1 MCLINTKITVM
12 MGLVSCLI
20 ACSQSASINTSG
32 DRGDSIAPSASQLY
46 TDHLHADQLHTGQ
59 LHADQLH
66 SKPLHTLKD
75 SLMPAPIAK
84 KVDHKLSI
92 HGHERNDVYY
102 WLRDDSRENPDILAY
117 LTAENTFTKSQ
128 LAHTDVLQKSLFD
141 EMTSRLEPNEESVPV
156 FDKGYW
162 YWSKFEEGKDY
173 RIHIRQKGS
182 LQSPEEVLLDQNQR
196 AEGHEY
202 YSLAA
207 LKVSPDQSWLG
218 IAEDTVSRRQ
228 YTLRFKNLES
238 EEFSSEVIEN
248 TSGQII
254 WANNNKT
261 LFYVKK
267 DPITLLPFQVYRHQL
282 GDSPD
287 NDVLVYEEKDNTF
300 YTYIYKTRSEK
311 YIGIGVSSTMS
322 SEARFVNA
330 STPEESFSVFLA
342 REIDHKYGVDHI
354 GDHFYVKSDLNAL
367 NEKVVRVADDK
378 AGTKEHWQT
387 VIAHREDTLIQGF
400 ELFNDFLLVN
410 ERTDGLE
417 KLRLRNY
424 QGELLQE
431 IKFDE
436 GAYTAGIGNNP
447 DPASKKV
454 RYSYSSMT
462 TPDSIYEYDVA
473 GSSSQ
478 LLKQDKVVGD
488 FDANAYKSERIMI
501 AAGDGKQVPISI
513 VYRKDTFK
521 KDGTN
526 PLLHYAYGSYGATID
541 PAFSVSLLSLLDRGM
556 VYAISHIRGS
566 KMLGRQWYEDG
577 KKFTKMN
584 TFTDFNDAT
593 RALVKQGY
601 GDSQRIYAMGGSAG
615 GLLMGAV
622 INMEP
627 ELYHGVVAA
636 VPFVDI
642 VTTML
647 DESIP
652 LTTGEYD
659 EWGNPN
665 QKEYYDYML
674 SYSPY
679 DQVKRQD
686 YPHLLVTTGLHDSQV
701 QYWEPAKWVAK
712 LRNFKTDNNVLLL
725 DTDMEAGH
733 GGKSGRYQ
741 RFEDRAKE
749 YAFLLDL
756 AGIGE

>member
-1 MCLINTKITVM
+1 VNT
-12 MGLVSCLI
+12 
-20 ACSQSASINTSG
+20 
-32 DRGDSIAPSASQLY
+32 PSSKNSSVALPPSHNARSHY
-46 TDHLHADQLHTGQ
+46 TQESSMQ
-59 LHADQLH
+59 
-66 SKPLHTLKD
+66 
-75 SLMPAPIAK
+75 APIAK
-84 KVDHKLSI
+84 KVDHILKL

-102 WLRDDSRENPDILAY
+102 WLRDDSRENPEMLAY
-117 LTAENTFTKSQ
+117 LEAENTFTEGKM
-128 LAHTDVLQKSLFD
+128 AHTETLQKSLFD
-141 EMTSRLEPNEESVPV
+141 EMTSRLEPNKESVPV

-162 YWSKFEEGKDY
+162 YWSKFQEGKDY
-173 RIHIRQKGS
+173 KIHIRQKGT
-182 LQSPEEVLLDQNQR
+182 LDAPEEILLDQNKR

-207 LKVSPDQSWLG
+207 LKVSPDQSLLG

-228 YTLRFKNLES
+228 YNIRFKNLATGA
-238 EEFSSEVIEN
+238 FFSEVIEN
-248 TSGQII
+248 TSGQVV
-254 WANNNKT
+254 WANDNKT

-267 DPITLLPFQVYRHQL
+267 DPVTLLPFQVYRHRL

-287 NDVLVYEEKDNTF
+287 NDVMVYEEKDNTF

-311 YIGIGVSSTMS
+311 YIGIGVSSTMN
-322 SEARFVNA
+322 SEARFVHA
-330 STPEESFSVFLA
+330 DTPAEEFAVFLA
-342 REIDHKYGVDHI
+342 RETDHKYSVDHI
-354 GDHFYVKSDLNAL
+354 GNHFYVKSDLEAL
-367 NEKVVRVADDK
+367 NEKVVSVADDK
-378 AGTKEHWQT
+378 VGNKENWKE
-387 VIAHREDTLIQGF
+387 VIAHRDDTLIQGF
-400 ELFNDFLLVN
+400 ELFDDFMLVN
-410 ERTDGLE
+410 ERSNGLE
-417 KLRLRNY
+417 KLRLRDY
-424 QGELLQE
+424 QGQLLQE
-431 IKFDE
+431 IEFNDA
-436 GAYTAGIGNNP
+436 AYTAGIGKNP
-447 DPASKKV
+447 DPAASKL

-462 TPDSIYEYDVA
+462 TPDSQYEYDVA
-473 GSSSQ
+473 DNSSV

-488 FDANAYKSERIMI
+488 FDSAAYQSERIMI
-501 AAGDGKQVPISI
+501 AARDGKQVPVSI

-541 PAFSVSLLSLLDRGM
+541 PGFSVSLLSLLDRGM
-556 VYAISHIRGS
+556 VYAISHIRGG

-593 RALVKQGY
+593 KALLSQDY
-601 GDSQRIYAMGGSAG
+601 GDSKRMYAMGGSAG

-665 QKEYYDYML
+665 QKNYYDYML

-679 DQVKRQD
+679 DQVKEQD
-686 YPHLLVTTGLHDSQV
+686 YPNLLVITGLHDSQV

-712 LRNFKTDNNVLLL
+712 LRDLKTDNNLLLL

-733 GGKSGRYQ
+733 GGKSGRYK
-741 RFEDRAKE
+741 RFVDRAKE

-756 AGIGE
+756 AGIDK

>member
-1 MCLINTKITVM
+1 MLVSHTKSIVM
-12 MGLVSCLI
+12 AGLVSCLL
-20 ACSQSASINTSG
+20 ACSPGSVNP
-32 DRGDSIAPSASQLY
+32 APSNNASSTAPQ
-46 TDHLHADQLHTGQ
+46 AGQ
-59 LHADQLH
+59 LANSQ
-66 SKPLHTLKD
+66 KHTQE
-75 SLMPAPIAK
+75 SSMQAPIAK
-84 KVDHKLSI
+84 KVDHILNI
-92 HGHERNDVYY
+92 HGHERNDHYY
-102 WLRDDSRENPDILAY
+102 WLRDDSRENPDMLAY
-117 LTAENTFTKSQ
+117 LQAENAFTDSKM
-128 LAHTDVLQKSLFD
+128 AHTEALQKLLFN
-141 EMTSRLEPNEESVPV
+141 EMTGRLEPNKESVPV

-162 YWSKFEEGKDY
+162 YWSRFEEGKDY
-173 RIHIRQKGS
+173 KIHIRQKET
-182 LQSPEEVLLDQNQR
+182 LHAPEEILLDQNKR

-207 LKVSPDQSWLG
+207 LTVSPDQRLLG

-228 YTLRFKNLES
+228 YNLRFKNLATGA
-238 EEFSSEVIEN
+238 FSPEVIEN
-248 TSGQII
+248 TSGQIV
-254 WANNNKT
+254 WANDNKT

-267 DPITLLPFQVYRHQL
+267 DPVTLLPFQVYRHQL
-282 GDSPD
+282 GQSPD
-287 NDVLVYEEKDNTF
+287 NDVMVYEEKDNTF

-311 YIGIGVSSTMS
+311 FIGIGVSSTMN
-322 SEARFVNA
+322 SEARFVDA
-330 STPEESFSVFLA
+330 DKPAEAFTVFLA
-342 REIDHKYGVDHI
+342 REKDHKYSVDHI
-354 GDHFYVKSDLNAL
+354 ANDFYIKSDLNAL
-367 NEKVVRVADDK
+367 NEKVLRVADDK
-378 AGTKEHWQT
+378 IGDKAHWRE
-387 VIAHREDTLIQGF
+387 VIGHREDTLIQGF
-400 ELFNDFLLVN
+400 ELFNDFMLVN
-410 ERTDGLE
+410 ERTNGLE
-417 KLRLRNY
+417 KLRLRDY
-424 QGELLQE
+424 QGKLLQE
-431 IKFDE
+431 IEFSDA
-436 GAYTAGIGNNP
+436 AYTAGIGRNP
-447 DPASKKV
+447 DPVATKL

-462 TPDSIYEYDVA
+462 TPDSEFEYDIA
-473 GSSSQ
+473 DKSSR
-478 LLKQDKVVGD
+478 LLKQDKVIGD
-488 FDANAYKSERIMI
+488 FDSANYQSERIMV
-501 AAGDGKQVPISI
+501 AARDGKQVPVSI

-541 PAFSVSLLSLLDRGM
+541 PGFSVSLLSLLDRGM

-593 RALVKQGY
+593 KALLERGY

-627 ELYHGVVAA
+627 ALYHGVVAA

-665 QKEYYDYML
+665 QKDYYEYML

-679 DQVKRQD
+679 DQIKKQD
-686 YPHLLVTTGLHDSQV
+686 YPNLLVTTGLHDSQV

-712 LRNFKTDNNVLLL
+712 LRDLKTDNNVLLL

-733 GGKSGRYQ
+733 GGKSGRYK
-741 RFEDRAKE
+741 RFVDRAKE

-756 AGIGE
+756 AGIDE